1 MSTKVTN
8 CNTKHLVEYDI
19 KSEKHLKKL
28 NGKYYKL
35 NPDDMELKLVN
46 SKKDKHLIGKKIYA
60 RSAATCALG
69 DYVCPTCVGAT
80 ASTNYDIADKVRS
93 VCPYSNIWK
102 NNYINCWKV
111 LRA

>member
-35 NPDDMELKLVN
+35 NPDDKELKLVN

-80 ASTNYDIADKVRS
+80 SSTN
-93 VCPYSNIWK
+93 
-102 NNYINCWKV
+102 
-111 LRA
+111 